1 MMRRADIRFYRR
13 IEDAYIHANQTL
25 LKLLVEEQELI
36 PHLRSLKHF
45 FFADQ
50 SDFLT
55 NFLDL
60 ASADLT
66 RKPAK
71 SVSITKLQ
79 SLLDLAVR
87 NPASSSSND
96 PYKDNLKVTMASQR
110 LYDWL
115 LKIVSHH
122 GQTEDGGLDFGGLDL
137 TDDKHKDDDPDKFKG
152 IDAVTFDYSV
162 KFPLSLV
169 ISRKAITRYQLIFR
183 FLVHLHHLDSALS
196 AMWLEHKV
204 PAWRDSTGNKDMDDW
219 KARVFALRSRMLAF
233 VRQMLAYTTGEVL
246 ESNWRLLETKLA
258 NVGTVDQLM
267 RDHVDFL
274 DTCLKQCMLTNSKL
288 LSVYAKLMKTMSA
301 FVSYSESFNREIARF
316 RADPVTESDATKAT
330 NRWTVLQ
337 KFEINFNH
345 HTNVSCAAARLTPAP
360 PRRGDIPCRIG
371 ERSAAGSRDATAP
384 DHTTALT
391 YNSIHRYLCHRMV
404 GIT

>member
-1 MMRRADIRFYRR
+1 MSRALPKSADSRFYRR
-13 IEDAYIHANQTL
+13 IEDAYINANQSL

-60 ASADLT
+60 ASADLI

-115 LKIVSHH
+115 LKIVTHH
-122 GQTEDGGLDFGGLDL
+122 GQSEDGGLDFGGLDL
-137 TDDKHKDDDPDKFKG
+137 ADDKHKDEDPDKFKG

-204 PAWRDSTGNKDMDDW
+204 PAWRDTTGSKDMDDW
-219 KARVFALRSRMLAF
+219 KARVFALRTRMLAF
-233 VRQMLAYTTGEVL
+233 VRQMLAYATGEVL
-246 ESNWRLLETKLA
+246 EHNWRLLEVKLA

-288 LSVYAKLMKTMSA
+288 LSVSLFLRGWHTDTQVYAKLMKTMSA

-316 RADPVTESDATKAT
+316 RADPITESDATKAT

-345 HTNVSCAAARLTPAP
+345 HSNVSARWNPT
-360 PRRGDIPCRIG
+360 
-371 ERSAAGSRDATAP
+371 
-384 DHTTALT
+384 
-391 YNSIHRYLCHRMV
+391 NSSCISTL
-404 GIT
+404 